1 MAITEKLFVRTRVSA
16 FYPPQYPKPV
26 MRRRFLLRCA
36 PLTHPNTCY
45 TLSVILGLGVSPM
58 RRREFIVLVGSSVA
72 AWPARGAR
80 AAAGQDAARR
90 VHPGGSPAQR
100 SIPRGTRA
108 RDARPRLCR
117 RSQHRLC
124 DRWGGDGECTV
135 LSPLRPCPNLYL
147 AGLCPPKPRLGSQRG
162 RSAYCSVGR
171 RAKSGSYRWW

>member
-72 AWPARGAR
+72 AWPLAAR
-80 AAAGQDAARR
+80 AQQPGKMPR
-90 VHPGGSPAQR
+90 VG
-100 SIPRGTRA
+100 
-108 RDARPRLCR
+108 
-117 RSQHRLC
+117 
-124 DRWGGDGECTV
+124 
-135 LSPLRPCPNLYL
+135 
-147 AGLCPPKPRLGSQRG
+147 
-162 RSAYCSVGR
+162 
-171 RAKSGSYRWW
+171 